1 MTLANGNTLTAMGR
15 TKQMPLEVAEH
26 LARVVKPY
34 IDEIG
39 STVEAGKRW
48 GISQSHVSQIQLGAG
63 CGVSVLLTLRDKLNM
78 SLEELCF
85 PEGRRKGAAASRSA
99 PAPELPL
106 DAIRAALR
114 AELEEQRRE
123 SSPPTEPPAPPK
135 KGPSDAP
142 RARRR

>member
-1 MTLANGNTLTAMGR
+1 MAR

-26 LARVVKPY
+26 LARVVRPY
-34 IDEIG
+34 IVEIG
-39 STVEAGKRW
+39 STVEAARRW

-63 CGVSVLLTLRDKLNM
+63 CGVSVLLTLREKLNM

-85 PEGRRKGAAASRSA
+85 PEGKRRGVAMKAPAAA
-99 PAPELPL
+99 LDL

-114 AELEEQRRE
+114 AELDEQRRD
-123 SSPPTEPPAPPK
+123 STPPTEPPAPPK